1 MTENRNVVEF
11 PDKETLQEKYKQPPI
26 QKFSIPITKFGIE
39 ITPDQFYILKSIT
52 NDVNEK
58 YFEMGGD
65 NYTGW
70 INLPRLVQE
79 IFEKGFELSV
89 EYEDIRE
96 KHFRE
101 IENEIEKEQERNN

>member
-11 PDKETLQEKYKQPPI
+11 PDKETLQEKYKPQI
-26 QKFSIPITKFGIE
+26 QRFSNPITEFIIE
-39 ITPDQFYILKSIT
+39 MSPDQFYILKSIT

-79 IFEKGFELSV
+79 IFDKGFELSV